1 MASKCYI
8 SHFAA
13 NMKPVRQMSKE
24 CLMQST
30 DSVMTETPTNVYSK
44 GFIQTF

>member
-8 SHFAA
+8 SNFAA
-13 NMKPVRQMSKE
+13 KMKPVRQMPKE

-30 DSVMTETPTNVYSK
+30 DSEMTDTPTNVYSK

>member
-1 MASKCYI
+1 VTSKCYI
-8 SHFAA
+8 SNFAA
-13 NMKPVRQMSKE
+13 NMKSVRQMSKE

-44 GFIQTF
+44 GLIQTF